1 MLFIAI
7 FGWCVNQL
15 MAKISELDKGKA
27 SSDDL
32 GDVKRA
38 VSNLDRRMDDIDH
51 ATQLRLVPRSEYKSD
66 IRLLFSK
73 IYELGEKICEKEDRI
88 RTIRVTG
95 EELRND
101 NGQDK

>member
-1 MLFIAI
+1 M
-7 FGWCVNQL
+7 
-15 MAKISELDKGKA
+15 
-27 SSDDL
+27 SDDL

-88 RTIRVTG
+88 RTIKVTG